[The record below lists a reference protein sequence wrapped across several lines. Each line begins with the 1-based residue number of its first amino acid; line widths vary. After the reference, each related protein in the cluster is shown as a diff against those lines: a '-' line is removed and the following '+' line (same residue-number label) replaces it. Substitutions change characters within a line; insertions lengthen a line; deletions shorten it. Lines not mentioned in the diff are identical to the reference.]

1 MKTREISRTEI
12 DTRAQCRTTDGA
24 LRQVSLVDV
33 SNGGCKICD
42 DRLALK
48 VGQPIMLLVAASA
61 PLRAIVRWNGEGEAG
76 IAFTRPLTD
85 AQVDHLRDPEA
96 ANAEVG
102 RSWNP
107 APTAGQASTSD
118 QAPAIRRVC

>member
-42 DRLALK
+42 ETLALR

-61 PLRAIVRWNGEGEAG
+61 PLRAIVRWIGDGEAG
-76 IAFTRPLTD
+76 IAFVRPLTD
-85 AQVDHLRDPEA
+85 AQIDHLRDPDA
-96 ANAEVG
+96 ASAEVG
-102 RSWNP
+102 PSWNQP
-107 APTAGQASTSD
+107 AETGQP
-118 QAPAIRRVC
+118 QAIRRVC